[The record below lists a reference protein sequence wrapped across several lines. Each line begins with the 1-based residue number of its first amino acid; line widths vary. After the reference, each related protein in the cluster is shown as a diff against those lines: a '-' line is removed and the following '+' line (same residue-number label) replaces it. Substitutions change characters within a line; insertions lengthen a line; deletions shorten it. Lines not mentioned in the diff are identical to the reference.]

1 MEQEIQ
7 VETVE
12 TQNTQEQVEVVEQ
25 PQTKV
30 KSSDVVRELSK
41 TFGVNLFDENGLTM
55 LKEKLDAEKLEYATL
70 KDTAKQLTEKEQLF
84 AQKEQD
90 YQVKIEALGLGFQ
103 LNNLDEV
110 LALARVN
117 VKEGQTLSDGLQ
129 AVKQK
134 YGSVFATTDIGTQHN
149 DLKGDKPD
157 PLKSEQ
163 DKYLQ
168 TSKYVQMWNKAN
180 QK

>member
-1 MEQEIQ
+1 MEQEVQ

-12 TQNTQEQVEVVEQ
+12 TQNTQEQVEQ

-30 KSSDVVRELSK
+30 KSSDVLRELSK

-55 LKEKLDAEKLEYATL
+55 LKEKLDAEKLEYTQL
-70 KDTAKQLTEKEQLF
+70 KDTSKTLTEKEQLF
-84 AQKEQD
+84 AQKEQE

-103 LNNLDEV
+103 LDNLDEV
-110 LALARVN
+110 LALAKVN
-117 VKEGQTLSDGLQ
+117 VKEGQTLIDGLKS
-129 AVKQK
+129 VKQK

-157 PLKSEQ
+157 PLKNEQ

-168 TSKYVQMWNKAN
+168 ESKYVQMWNKAN
-180 QK
+180 KK